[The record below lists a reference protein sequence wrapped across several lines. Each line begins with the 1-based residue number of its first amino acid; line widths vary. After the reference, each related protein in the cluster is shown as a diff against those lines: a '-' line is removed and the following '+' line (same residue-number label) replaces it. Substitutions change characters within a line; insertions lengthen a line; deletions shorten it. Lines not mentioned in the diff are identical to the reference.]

1 MTLAIEQPPPPWV
14 KRWTKREYNE
24 LVERGAWQGQ
34 HIYLFRGELIEMSP
48 QYHPHAFAI
57 TELVD
62 ALHLHFGI
70 RQGYKVRVQ
79 LPFETPGESMPEP
92 DALVCTDAHFLR
104 QPHPK
109 EAVLVIEVADSSLD
123 RDREKALEY
132 AAAKVPEY
140 WILDVNNRRV
150 ELYRDPVID
159 KTTALGFRYA
169 LMRLVEE
176 NETIEPLAKSGSAM
190 AIAQFFC

>member
-1 MTLAIEQPPPPWV
+1 MTLAIEQPLPPRV
-14 KRWTKREYNE
+14 KRWTKSEYND
-24 LVERGAWQGQ
+24 LVKLGAFEGQ
-34 HIYLFRGELIEMSP
+34 HVYLFRGELIEMSP

-57 TELVD
+57 TQLDDE
-62 ALHLHFGI
+62 LHLHFGI
-70 RQGYKVRVQ
+70 RQGFKVRVQ

-92 DALVCTDAHFLR
+92 DALVCTDAHFLH
-104 QPHPK
+104 QPHPR

-140 WILDVNNRRV
+140 WIVDVNNRRV
-150 ELYRDPVID
+150 ELYRDPVVD

-169 LMRLVEE
+169 SMRLVEE
-176 NETIEPLAKSGSAM
+176 NERIEPIAKPGSLIV
-190 AIAQFFC
+190 IAQLFC